1 MSNQNKRRGRPRPW
15 VLSCHW
21 IRLLRTTSVTVLDQ
35 NGWSACAR
43 DGSTNVPHTGCG
55 RKRIVLLLLCSVMNE
70 FYSKNHILKGLH
82 ALVFFFS
89 LGDR

>member
-15 VLSCHW
+15 VLSCHR
-21 IRLLRTTSVTVLDQ
+21 IRLLRTASMTVLDQ

-43 DGSTNVPHTGCG
+43 DGSTNVPRTGCG

-70 FYSKNHILKGLH
+70 FYSKIHILKGLH

-89 LGDR
+89 VGDR

>member
-1 MSNQNKRRGRPRPW
+1 M
-15 VLSCHW
+15 
-21 IRLLRTTSVTVLDQ
+21 TVLDQ

-43 DGSTNVPHTGCG
+43 DGSTNVPSTGCG

-70 FYSKNHILKGLH
+70 FYSYMKGLH
-82 ALVFFFS
+82 ALVGFFS